1 MDSGKVSNDLNL
13 ALDVSP
19 QVRERS
25 TDLFVGYIEEENS
38 WELIVRYSG
47 DLSRIREEMQIQI
60 TELISGF
67 AIVTIPESEIEQFL
81 SFPEIEFV
89 EKPRR
94 LVFAVSEGKAASCI
108 NPVQTAEF
116 DLFGDGV
123 LVAIIDSGIDYQHPD
138 FRNEDGTSRI
148 LDLWDQSIR
157 GTPPEGYNVGTLYTK
172 VMLDE
177 ALARTTIP
185 ERLELIP
192 SVDISGHGTH
202 VAGIA
207 AGNGRASGGRNRGVA
222 SRSELLVVKLGS
234 SVGSSFPRTTR
245 LMEAIDFVVKRA
257 ISLGRPLAINISF
270 GNNYG
275 SHDGNS
281 ILETFIDEIS
291 IYGRTCIVVG
301 SGNEG
306 ALRHHVGGTLTMN
319 EPHIIELAIGPNE
332 SSVNVQI
339 WKNFFDD
346 FDIELRNPNGDLAG
360 PIQKVLGTQR
370 FILGN
375 TGIYL
380 YYGEPTPTNMAQEIY
395 IEFIPIDDYIDV
407 GNWNIG
413 LVPRAIVNGRYDM
426 WLPTGEVITPETGFL
441 RPTEE
446 ITLTI
451 PATARSVITVGAYN
465 AYLNSFSYFSGRGY
479 TRYIRNIKP
488 DLVAPGVNIT
498 SAAPGGGYTSMTGTS
513 MATPFVTGSAALLM
527 EWGIIDGNDPYLYG
541 EKVKAYLI
549 AGTRKLDIEP
559 EYPNP
564 RLGYGA
570 LCLRESL
577 RWASRTF

>member
-13 ALDVSP
+13 ALDVND
-19 QVRERS
+19 QVREKS
-25 TDLFVGYIEEENS
+25 ADLNVGYIEEDNS
-38 WELIVRYSG
+38 WELIVKYSG
-47 DLSRIREEMQIQI
+47 DINRIREEMQIQI
-60 TELISGF
+60 TELISGY
-67 AIVTIPESEIEQFL
+67 ATVTIPQSRIAQFI
-81 SFPEIEFV
+81 SYPEIEFV

-94 LVFAVSEGKAASCI
+94 LTFAVSAGRAASCI

-123 LVAIIDSGIDYQHPD
+123 LVAIIDSGIDYTHPD

-148 LDLWDQSIR
+148 LDLWDQTIP
-157 GTPPEGYNVGTLYTK
+157 GTPPIGYTVGTLYTK
-172 VMLDE
+172 AMLDE
-177 ALARTTIP
+177 ALSRRTVP
-185 ERLELIP
+185 ERLEIVP

-207 AGNGRASGGRNRGVA
+207 CGNGRASAGRNRGVA
-222 SRSELLVVKLGS
+222 ARSEMLVVKLGS

-245 LMEAIDFVVKRA
+245 LMEAVDFVIKRA
-257 ISLGRPLAINISF
+257 ISLGRPIAVNISF

-281 ILETFIDEIS
+281 ILETFLDEIS
-291 IYGRTCIVVG
+291 GFGRTCICVG

-306 ALRHHVGGTLTMN
+306 GLRHHVGGTLVMN
-319 EPHIIELAIGPNE
+319 QPQTIELAVGPSE
-332 SSVNVQI
+332 STLSVQI

-346 FDIELRNPNGDLAG
+346 FDIELRNPNGELAG

-395 IEFIPIDDYIDV
+395 IEFIPINDYIDV
-407 GNWNIG
+407 GTWNIR
-413 LVPRAIVNGRYDM
+413 LIPRIIVNGRFDM
-426 WLPTGEVITPETGFL
+426 WLPSGEVITPTTGFL
-441 RPTEE
+441 QPTEE

-451 PATARSVITVGAYN
+451 PSTAMRVITVGAYN

-479 TRYIRNIKP
+479 TRYYRNIKP

-513 MATPFVTGSAALLM
+513 MATPFVTGSAALM
-527 EWGIIDGNDPYLYG
+527 MQWGIVEGNDPYLYG

-570 LCLRESL
+570 LCLRESF
-577 RWASRTF
+577 RWARRTF